1 MPVNLHFLPLQRTL
15 AARLGMHKTHMKMLC
30 TDANLRV
37 PVAQR
42 FEEDEIAV
50 LETMLLEKAQEV
62 KWHVSKY
69 TD

>member
-1 MPVNLHFLPLQRTL
+1 MLHCSQRTL

-37 PVAQR
+37 PVSQR

-50 LETMLLEKAQEV
+50 LETMLLDKAQEV
-62 KWHVSKY
+62 KWHISKY
-69 TD
+69 KD